1 MYEIK
6 FIHHCTTDDTPLYK
20 AKWTETLGGMAVTAA
35 VACGAGG
42 AGGAGLCPVDICVPV
57 VAVLIV
63 AEAPVD
69 VAAVDVTVLD
79 PPAVW
84 EDVPFCSDMALVCTP
99 E

>member
-6 FIHHCTTDDTPLYK
+6 FIHHCTTDDTPLYG

>member
-6 FIHHCTTDDTPLYK
+6 FIHHCTTDDTPLYG

-69 VAAVDVTVLD
+69 VVAVDVTVLD

>member
-6 FIHHCTTDDTPLYK
+6 FIHHCTTDDTPLYG

-69 VAAVDVTVLD
+69 VDVTVLD

-84 EDVPFCSDMALVCTP
+84 EDVPFRSDMALVCTP

>member
-6 FIHHCTTDDTPLYK
+6 FIHHCTTDDTPLYG

-42 AGGAGLCPVDICVPV
+42 AGLCPVDICVPI

-69 VAAVDVTVLD
+69 VDVTVLD